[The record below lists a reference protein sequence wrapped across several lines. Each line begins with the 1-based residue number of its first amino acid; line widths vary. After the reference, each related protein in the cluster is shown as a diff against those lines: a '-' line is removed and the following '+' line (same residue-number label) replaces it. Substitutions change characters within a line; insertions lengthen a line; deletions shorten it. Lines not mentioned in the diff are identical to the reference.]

1 MHQNG
6 AAVPLLEAMRRL
18 TVQSSL
24 IPALVGRRVAVMS
37 ALVLFASG
45 CTLVRGG
52 TTPSGPDGAPAA
64 EVAGAENAETMRSY
78 GGSVTFDGNRISLV
92 LELVGVDSDFSA
104 RLSIPSLD
112 LDAGGAGKVE
122 GEQLSV
128 DLSYAGTCP
137 GRLRLNGRL
146 WEGMRRIEGSLRASD
161 CTGEEEGAVVLLL
174 RPGG

>member
-1 MHQNG
+1 
-6 AAVPLLEAMRRL
+6 MRN
-18 TVQSSL
+18 SPN
-24 IPALVGRRVAVMS
+24 PALVGRRVAMMS

-52 TTPSGPDGAPAA
+52 TTPGGPDGAPAA

-92 LELVGVDSDFSA
+92 LDLVGVDSDFSA

-122 GEQLSV
+122 GEELSV
-128 DLSYAGTCP
+128 ELSYAGTCP
-137 GRLRLNGRL
+137 GELRLSGRFR
-146 WEGMRRIEGSLRASD
+146 EGMRRIEGRLTASD

>member
-1 MHQNG
+1 MHENG
-6 AAVPLLEAMRRL
+6 AAVPLLQAMRRL
-18 TVQSSL
+18 TVQSSP
-24 IPALVGRRVAVMS
+24 IPAMAGRRAAVTL
-37 ALVLFASG
+37 ALVCFLSG
-45 CTLVRGG
+45 CTLVRGA
-52 TTPSGPDGAPAA
+52 TTPGGPDSAPAE

-92 LELVGVDSDFSA
+92 LDLVGADSDFSA

-112 LDAGGAGKVE
+112 LDADGAGKVE

-128 DLSYAGTCP
+128 DLTYAGACP
-137 GRLRLNGRL
+137 GELRLRGRFRQA
-146 WEGMRRIEGSLRASD
+146 MRRIEGRLTACD